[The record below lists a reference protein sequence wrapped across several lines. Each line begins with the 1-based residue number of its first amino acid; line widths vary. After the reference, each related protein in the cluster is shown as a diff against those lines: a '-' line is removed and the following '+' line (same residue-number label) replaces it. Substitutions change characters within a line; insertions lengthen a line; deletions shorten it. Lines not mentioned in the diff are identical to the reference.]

1 MAALSAE
8 WWRGS
13 KAARAGQ
20 MVRALQTAIARLLG
34 YVVEERA
41 SDSRNTRISVLL
53 SGKILVDGKA
63 ATPADVQRALK
74 NAKAKRRTVWYYRES
89 GGVGPPAEAIEVF
102 KMIVEHKV
110 PVSISTKSDFSD
122 FVDDEGKSQPRR

>member
-8 WWRGS
+8 WWHGS
-13 KAARAGQ
+13 KAPRAGQ
-20 MVRALQTAIARLLG
+20 MVRALQTAIAWLLG
-34 YVVEERA
+34 YAVEERA
-41 SDSRNTRISVLL
+41 SDSRNMRISVLL
-53 SGKILVDGKA
+53 SGKIFVDGKA

-74 NAKAKRRTVWYYRES
+74 NAKAKRRTVWYYRET
-89 GGVGPPAEAIEVF
+89 GGLEPPSEAIEIF

-122 FVDDEGKSQPRR
+122 FVDDEGKSQPRK